1 MANPRQRRK
10 ARSASS
16 LKPSLNAKR
25 QMKKR
30 LVRAPTVH
38 GPDVLKDN
46 YDPKLTLRQNY
57 ARLGLIPSLDV
68 RPDSGGVERPTS
80 LASSSSSSS
89 SSTSSTC
96 AVAAANIDV
105 PVRKGMARVVRDAQ
119 GNIINIIEPPT
130 SIDDQ
135 DQETTAWGKPLATS
149 IADEKLIE
157 TYMPPSK
164 QSNTTNGAGRNQ
176 VVEQLEI
183 MAAKAQRVQRHTSS
197 FETQWLKRL
206 VEKYGSDTEA
216 MAKDRKLNI
225 WQKTQ
230 GEIKRAIN
238 KAGGFEFFFQS

>member
-68 RPDSGGVERPTS
+68 RPDSG
-80 LASSSSSSS
+80 
-89 SSTSSTC
+89 
-96 AVAAANIDV
+96 ANIDV